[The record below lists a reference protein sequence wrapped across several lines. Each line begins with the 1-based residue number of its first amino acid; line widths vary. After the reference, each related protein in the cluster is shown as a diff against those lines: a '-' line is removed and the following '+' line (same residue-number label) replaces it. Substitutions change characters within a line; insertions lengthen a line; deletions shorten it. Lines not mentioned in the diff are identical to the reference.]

1 MVWVSGTEVTAL
13 LLMVLVGVVG
23 SALEGVVAAVVT
35 VGLLSLEALVTMGR
49 PRVRL
54 LLLLLL
60 LMVVAVTLVIPP
72 AVFWFAEEG
81 LGLLLS
87 WC

>member
-1 MVWVSGTEVTAL
+1 MSL
-13 LLMVLVGVVG
+13 
-23 SALEGVVAAVVT
+23 SAEIDIAVIRCRRLTAVVT

-49 PRVRL
+49 PRVR
-54 LLLLLL
+54 LLLLL